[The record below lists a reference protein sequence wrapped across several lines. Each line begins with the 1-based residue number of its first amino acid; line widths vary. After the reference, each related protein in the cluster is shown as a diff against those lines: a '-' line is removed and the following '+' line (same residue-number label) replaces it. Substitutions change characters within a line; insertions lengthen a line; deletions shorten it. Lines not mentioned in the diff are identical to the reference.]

1 MSRSAQVTRQW
12 HLLRR
17 LEGSRGATLEEL
29 AESLPDEFPKHL
41 RTLRRDL
48 AALEAAGFPLV
59 TERID
64 GRTRWRL
71 IEGYHRL
78 PALAFSPTELMALTF
93 SRDLLKPLEG
103 THIQRPPWIR
113 P

>member
-1 MSRSAQVTRQW
+1 MSRNDQVTRQW
-12 HLLRR
+12 HLLQQ
-17 LEGSRGATLEEL
+17 LEGSRGATLGEL
-29 AESLPDEFPKHL
+29 ADSLPDDFPKHL

-48 AALEAAGFPLV
+48 AALEAVGFPLV

-78 PALAFSPTELMALTF
+78 PALAFSPTEPMALTF
-93 SRDLLKPLEG
+93 SRDLLRPLD
-103 THIQRPPWIR
+103 ISQ
-113 P
+113 